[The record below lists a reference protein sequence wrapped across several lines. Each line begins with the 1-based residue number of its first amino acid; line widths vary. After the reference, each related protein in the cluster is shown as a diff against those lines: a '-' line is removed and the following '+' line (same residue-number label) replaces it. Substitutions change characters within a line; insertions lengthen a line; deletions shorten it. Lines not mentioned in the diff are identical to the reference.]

1 MAARRSHGA
10 PPWGARYGRRGGGLR
25 RADDRRV
32 PGAQVHVSLLC
43 FFWTKQRIFFWGW
56 WPVGVGWVG
65 VSPPPP
71 PKVLARV
78 GITPQLGFLYFRHEV
93 PTFWTPILTFRRS
106 PWWLVTEI
114 LTSRICGWWLPAILV
129 FFIVWHRERVVW
141 YSAMLGCKRS
151 LSILRR
157 RLESEKDISRTALH
171 CKFLTCLFRLVDEVC
186 SHFLKNGGA
195 NWFPHF
201 LQNFPN
207 HRNFQ
212 IVFIST
218 ACDFWWWTC
227 ILRSWARTQDA
238 MTALILKH

>member
-32 PGAQVHVSLLC
+32 PGAQVHVWLLC
-43 FFWTKQRIFFWGW
+43 FFWTKQIIFFEVGGPWVLGGWGSAHLTRC
-56 WPVGVGWVG
+56 WPEWVL
-65 VSPPPP
+65 PPS
-71 PKVLARV
+71 
-78 GITPQLGFLYFRHEV
+78 FLYFRHEV

-114 LTSRICGWWLPAILV
+114 LTNRICGWWLPAILV

-171 CKFLTCLFRLVDEVC
+171 CKILTCLFRLIDEVC